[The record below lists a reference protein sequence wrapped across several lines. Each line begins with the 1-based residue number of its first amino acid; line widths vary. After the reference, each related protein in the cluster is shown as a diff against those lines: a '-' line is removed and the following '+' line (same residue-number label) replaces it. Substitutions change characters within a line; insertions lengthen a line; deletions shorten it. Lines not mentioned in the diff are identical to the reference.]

1 MHNFTTT
8 GGAGSGGGAGLGG
21 VFFVDQGATLTVINT
36 DFKSNR
42 VEGGQGGSDAALR
55 FYDKSLS
62 VTGSTVTLP
71 SIVVLGDIELLTYNT
86 TSGLCEFDT
95 ASASSDTL
103 GLLQKDST
111 ASFGAYGAVAK
122 VDSISATN
130 VRFETP
136 VSIAADKVIGFTNS
150 NITAVDD
157 ELSVSYAYADD
168 GQGGYK
174 LVEPAGLN
182 SIVKGSKLVAG
193 ISGDRAN
200 QMSTVSVV
208 EYYTAAEAATKEGQL
223 GAPYTG
229 LLQGKI
235 KSITLEDNLSSES
248 SLTTFDFLGAPTF
261 DVAQFYTTDNNGIQT
276 ITMTNPTGT
285 FREGMTVTW
294 TEDGNEQTA
303 TIDTVS
309 SDGRSF
315 VLDNAALPADVFAFD
330 AVENPMTGD
339 NSVRISGAQS
349 QFSVGQTIYVPSE
362 SGGAAFEATVAS
374 VSSDDIV
381 TVTPV
386 SSGTKL
392 ADFYNSAVGLAI
404 KIPSAEVTGGGS
416 TITIKYDT
424 SKRSGETDGARDA
437 RIAAEFGSRTID
449 GAAFVE
455 GTTADFASLDATS
468 GTVTLSL
475 SENAISGESVEYFKL
490 YDPLSTGGSMNNIA
504 APAHTGGPDGGD
516 GYSANGLSSFFND
529 GEGVDGTNG
538 GPAGD
543 PDNGVGFNGG
553 DGGNGTD
560 GQPVNAWLIYD
571 MVAAAGGLK
580 TATMDIGLASLDVA
594 AAATPDPV
602 IGAAVSAPDPVE
614 VAKAATGMSKAQI
627 DLGFAIADLTLATV
641 NLSYWAA
648 QLGQG
653 LAGLG
658 GAGGD
663 AGEASGGGSGLG
675 GALFV
680 REGGNLVIQGDALFE
695 LNYVAGGT
703 TTSEFGEAGMAAGTD
718 LFMMKG
724 ANVRLQ
730 PGLGSEIRFE
740 GDIADDS
747 LATNDGF
754 MNAAGDGADITIAG
768 DGGLVIFNG
777 ENTYSG
783 NTILEGASLTA
794 EMGVGVNDSSLMR
807 FNGAGST
814 TIAETGTLA
823 LATAGSFLLQEDYV
837 RRAGMDPFETSW
849 TGSGGFASSL
859 SEGVKVNL
867 GLLDE
872 DTNRGQALK
881 WGFDGFFVG
890 GDATGAGMNG
900 ALTFGSE
907 LAVGAVEFTNS
918 VDLNGFDGS
927 GAGTIG
933 RVAVDDTGAVGSS
946 QATLSGDW
954 TNGGLVV
961 GDANPT
967 SDFTGSLFMMGDNAL
982 SQLLLAGGT
991 LSTYAG
997 EDAAGTLFAAN
1008 ADIVVGSNSTLHTF
1022 ADEVA
1027 TTVNVAEDGIWALS
1041 GGLDA
1046 SGSVVNSG
1054 TIGVI
1059 GDHEW
1064 LLEDGVSRGQVYAE
1078 LQSVS
1083 ALDYLADDFADW
1095 NGIAKVGGDVTNAST
1110 GSLLQFGALDVT
1122 GSVFNAGIWGIGAN
1136 VNVGTDIANTG
1147 QALVIGDIESVGGS
1161 VANGG
1166 FWDQKADV
1174 TVTGN
1179 VVNEDSDVNAAEFSQ
1194 NGTLTAGGYV
1204 ENNAHWYIGTDSAI
1218 NAATLIGSG
1227 EFCLEDGLVDANLEC
1242 GGGTAT
1248 TLDLA
1253 LTGDSTFDGVFAGS
1267 GNLTKKDVGVLT
1279 LTAAQAF
1286 AGILTVEGGLI
1297 QNNATMNDA
1306 LDIVVETAGA
1316 YTVGAADT
1324 VATITNRGTF
1334 TVDQDVRTTALLHN
1348 DAGGKLT
1355 LNADVA
1361 TSAGNV
1367 QNDGEMVLSGDRTLT
1382 LGTTTAAGLTG
1393 AATGVIKI
1401 DAAQSLTVDQDADTT
1416 YSGSFARVGDD
1427 RSASFTKAG
1436 DGVLT
1441 LAGAV
1446 DLLTINITEGALAFN
1461 GDDLINH
1468 DANVNVA
1475 LNASM
1480 VLTFGDQSINKL
1492 LGAGTVELGA
1502 NDLFIRDGG
1511 SFDGSINGTGMVDVE
1526 SGDFAVSG
1534 TLASPDSLFVVND
1547 TSTTTVTS
1555 TGSLAA
1561 NNLQVDGDLVLG
1573 GNGAMVTA
1581 ADAQV
1586 TGVLRGSGMVDAST
1600 TVHGGGQLN
1609 PGASPGELTFANL
1622 TLASGSST
1630 TMEIDTAGASAIAG
1644 TDYDRVNVST
1654 GGTLTITDDAV
1665 LNLVENDASAL
1676 GETTHIFDFDDFAID
1691 GMFGTATTTGTNDVI
1706 MNLATGNVVGLG
1718 TTTLSELEAL
1728 ALTPNH
1734 AAIYDGL
1741 MVNDAGGVAQFYG
1754 GEFVEALTQTL
1765 AASGDTSAVFRK
1777 ASPEAY
1783 ASLGS
1788 AAEAAAVNAMPN
1800 WIAGFAG
1807 YEGQKHS
1814 FFNASNAH
1822 FDTAEVMAENTAFG
1836 VDVTTSS
1843 TGFGQTMQGAT
1854 VLFSLGTVSS
1864 SVNSD
1869 LMTGSGSGNHFG
1881 ATVLGEIAGSN
1892 GAFWTMGVSH
1902 TSVTL
1907 DGTRLANGGTVD
1919 FDNVRSS
1926 ATQMSFGLEYQHAT
1940 ALTNLG
1946 LRAGAVFGTSSSD
1959 AFMETTGGSNTLD
1972 VMAVDKASSS
1982 YARLELGTKLGV
1994 HVGNKTQLS
2003 GALDLSAPFGGD
2015 NMVDGSY
2022 DNGQGAFSVGSVG
2035 LNRANMSA
2043 RVGVTHAITDAGTVS
2058 FDLGADNA
2066 WGDDADVTASLE
2078 ARFSF

>member
-1 MHNFTTT
+1 
-8 GGAGSGGGAGLGG
+8 
-21 VFFVDQGATLTVINT
+21 
-36 DFKSNR
+36 
-42 VEGGQGGSDAALR
+42 
-55 FYDKSLS
+55 
-62 VTGSTVTLP
+62 
-71 SIVVLGDIELLTYNT
+71 
-86 TSGLCEFDT
+86 
-95 ASASSDTL
+95 
-103 GLLQKDST
+103 
-111 ASFGAYGAVAK
+111 
-122 VDSISATN
+122 
-130 VRFETP
+130 
-136 VSIAADKVIGFTNS
+136 
-150 NITAVDD
+150 
-157 ELSVSYAYADD
+157 
-168 GQGGYK
+168 
-174 LVEPAGLN
+174 
-182 SIVKGSKLVAG
+182 
-193 ISGDRAN
+193 
-200 QMSTVSVV
+200 
-208 EYYTAAEAATKEGQL
+208 
-223 GAPYTG
+223 
-229 LLQGKI
+229 
-235 KSITLEDNLSSES
+235 
-248 SLTTFDFLGAPTF
+248 
-261 DVAQFYTTDNNGIQT
+261 
-276 ITMTNPTGT
+276 
-285 FREGMTVTW
+285 
-294 TEDGNEQTA
+294 
-303 TIDTVS
+303 
-309 SDGRSF
+309 
-315 VLDNAALPADVFAFD
+315 
-330 AVENPMTGD
+330 
-339 NSVRISGAQS
+339 
-349 QFSVGQTIYVPSE
+349 
-362 SGGAAFEATVAS
+362 
-374 VSSDDIV
+374 
-381 TVTPV
+381 
-386 SSGTKL
+386 
-392 ADFYNSAVGLAI
+392 
-404 KIPSAEVTGGGS
+404 
-416 TITIKYDT
+416 
-424 SKRSGETDGARDA
+424 
-437 RIAAEFGSRTID
+437 
-449 GAAFVE
+449 
-455 GTTADFASLDATS
+455 
-468 GTVTLSL
+468 
-475 SENAISGESVEYFKL
+475 
-490 YDPLSTGGSMNNIA
+490 
-504 APAHTGGPDGGD
+504 
-516 GYSANGLSSFFND
+516 
-529 GEGVDGTNG
+529 
-538 GPAGD
+538 
-543 PDNGVGFNGG
+543 
-553 DGGNGTD
+553 
-560 GQPVNAWLIYD
+560 
-571 MVAAAGGLK
+571 
-580 TATMDIGLASLDVA
+580 
-594 AAATPDPV
+594 
-602 IGAAVSAPDPVE
+602 
-614 VAKAATGMSKAQI
+614 
-627 DLGFAIADLTLATV
+627 
-641 NLSYWAA
+641 
-648 QLGQG
+648 
-653 LAGLG
+653 
-658 GAGGD
+658 
-663 AGEASGGGSGLG
+663 
-675 GALFV
+675 
-680 REGGNLVIQGDALFE
+680 
-695 LNYVAGGT
+695 
-703 TTSEFGEAGMAAGTD
+703 
-718 LFMMKG
+718 
-724 ANVRLQ
+724 
-730 PGLGSEIRFE
+730 
-740 GDIADDS
+740 
-747 LATNDGF
+747 
-754 MNAAGDGADITIAG
+754 
-768 DGGLVIFNG
+768 
-777 ENTYSG
+777 
-783 NTILEGASLTA
+783 
-794 EMGVGVNDSSLMR
+794 
-807 FNGAGST
+807 
-814 TIAETGTLA
+814 
-823 LATAGSFLLQEDYV
+823 
-837 RRAGMDPFETSW
+837 
-849 TGSGGFASSL
+849 
-859 SEGVKVNL
+859 
-867 GLLDE
+867 
-872 DTNRGQALK
+872 
-881 WGFDGFFVG
+881 
-890 GDATGAGMNG
+890 
-900 ALTFGSE
+900 
-907 LAVGAVEFTNS
+907 
-918 VDLNGFDGS
+918 
-927 GAGTIG
+927 
-933 RVAVDDTGAVGSS
+933 

-967 SDFTGSLFMMGDNAL
+967 SDFTGSLFMTGNNAL

-1064 LLEDGVSRGQVYAE
+1064 LLADGVSRGQVYAE
-1078 LQSVS
+1078 LQSVL

-1122 GSVFNAGIWGIGAN
+1122 GSVFNAGTWGIGAN
-1136 VNVGTDIANTG
+1136 VNVGTNIANTG
-1147 QALVIGDIESVGGS
+1147 RTLVYGDIQSVGGS
-1161 VANGG
+1161 VENGG

-1179 VVNEDSDVNAAEFSQ
+1179 VFNEDSSVNAAEFSQ
-1194 NGTLTAGGYV
+1194 NGTLTAGGYI

-1286 AGILTVEGGLI
+1286 AGTLTVEGGLI

-1324 VATITNRGTF
+1324 VATITNRGAF

-1367 QNDGEMVLSGDRTLT
+1367 QNDGEMVLNGDRTLT
-1382 LGTTTAAGLTG
+1382 LGTTMAAGLTG

-1416 YSGSFARVGDD
+1416 YSGSFARIGDD

-1446 DLLTINITEGALAFN
+1446 DLLTINITEGSLAFN
-1461 GDDLINH
+1461 GDDLIDH

-1622 TLASGSST
+1622 TLASGST
-1630 TMEIDTAGASAIAG
+1630 TLMEIDTAGASAIAG
-1644 TDYDRVNVST
+1644 TDYDRVNIST

-1691 GMFGTATTTGTNDVI
+1691 GMFGTATTTGTDDVI

-1754 GEFVEALTQTL
+1754 GEFVETLTQTL

-1902 TSVTL
+1902 TNVTL

-1959 AFMETTGGSNTLD
+1959 AFMETTEGSNTLD
-1972 VMAVDKASSS
+1972 VMAVDKVSSS
-1982 YARLELGTKLGV
+1982 YARLELGTKLAV

-2015 NMVDGSY
+2015 TMVDGSY

-2043 RVGVTHAITDAGTVS
+2043 RVGVTHAITDTGTVS